1 MVKTPKTRVWPV
13 TLLASKGLGLLLLSL
28 SCVVTT
34 AYAQQD
40 PNRVSNSVQTNRE
53 PELSGTGEPDQEF
66 IAPGQSKLRLS
77 RDSAK
82 LNGKL
87 IDLLQEHIPT
97 LSSSAESQFVT
108 PSLLRK
114 LQSEISSILATE
126 GYFSPIIRFHK
137 LRDSSAI
144 EVEVVAAAQTVIK
157 DVQIRFTGAL
167 AEAVNAGNEEA
178 IQRRNELLNT
188 WLLPKNT
195 AFKQSDWSEAKTQ
208 LIEALHTNLY
218 AGATLTESRAEI
230 DAESASAILEVE
242 VDSGAA
248 FYFGDLVVTGLDRYP
263 NWLLQR
269 FNPPKKGEPYSSAKL
284 LEFQRGLQNSPYFST
299 VSFNLEPD
307 ASKAAAL
314 PIEVVLNERQTRDFG
329 VSGGYSSSTGFRAEA
344 TYRDR
349 NVLDRLWDLRAAVRL
364 EQKQQLSYA
373 DFYLPPNDQRRLD
386 SFGLLFDRS
395 NIEGLL
401 QTRSAFALKRSTT
414 AGTVEQTIGAKY
426 SEEKAAYTNAFGAH
440 NENKSQALVGSIAWI
455 WRAVDDVFA
464 PRRGHRAQFETLVSN
479 QAIIS
484 DQSFVRAYGKYQYWL
499 PIGKRDTLLLRAE
512 AGKVFSSSADNI
524 PNGYLFR
531 TGGSTSVRGYA
542 YQSLGV
548 KSGEAVL
555 GGRIV
560 GVASAE
566 YVHWLDNTVGVAG
579 FLDSGDAAAN
589 WKSFQAKQGIGL
601 GARVKTLAGPIALDL
616 AYGNKTRKLRLDF
629 SIAIAF

>member
-28 SCVVTT
+28 SCVATC

-40 PNRVSNSVQTNRE
+40 PKQENYSVQTNKE
-53 PELSGTGEPDQEF
+53 PELSRADEQDQEF

-188 WLLPKNT
+188 WLLPKNA

>member
-167 AEAVNAGNEEA
+167 AEAVNAGNEES

-188 WLLPKNT
+188 WLLPKNA

>member
-188 WLLPKNT
+188 WLLPKNA